1 MQNKYYNIVL
11 QLYSRNI
18 VVFSKSYISNIVDA
32 IIMYAKVCQIE
43 ILSSYLTEVTVGDML
58 SVQSLITN
66 PLDWHH
72 FYDKIST
79 IKKGS
84 KTDFIV
90 VTDEGDRIAG
100 SGEVIDMEKWSN
112 HGHFG
117 FKIKIKIKKQ
127 KSSSDRRIRPIYST
141 VQQTTIPKQ
150 VADKE
155 FEIPNIRQPLSA

>member
-1 MQNKYYNIVL
+1 MLLHY
-11 QLYSRNI
+11 
-18 VVFSKSYISNIVDA
+18 SKSYISNIVEA
-32 IIMYAKVCQIE
+32 SIMYAKVCQIE

-58 SVQSLITN
+58 SVQSLIRN

-72 FYDKIST
+72 FYEKIST
-79 IKKGS
+79 IKKGA

-141 VQQTTIPKQ
+141 TQQTNVPKQ

-155 FEIPNIRQPLSA
+155 LEIPNIRRGLSA

>member
-1 MQNKYYNIVL
+1 
-11 QLYSRNI
+11 
-18 VVFSKSYISNIVDA
+18 
-32 IIMYAKVCQIE
+32 MYAKVCQIE

-58 SVQSLITN
+58 SVQSLIRN

-79 IKKGS
+79 IKKGA

-141 VQQTTIPKQ
+141 VQQTNVSKQ

-155 FEIPNIRQPLSA
+155 LEIPNIRQPLSA

>member
-1 MQNKYYNIVL
+1 MLLYY
-11 QLYSRNI
+11 
-18 VVFSKSYISNIVDA
+18 SKSYISNIVDA
-32 IIMYAKVCQIE
+32 SIVYAKVCQIE

-58 SVQSLITN
+58 SVQSLIRN

-79 IKKGS
+79 IKKGA

-141 VQQTTIPKQ
+141 AQQTTVPKE
-150 VADKE
+150 VADRE
-155 FEIPNIRQPLSA
+155 LEIPNIRQPLNA